1 MGVVISSDGK
11 ISKDNDENVVENKSE
26 NVENEENESAATIDD
41 VLSAVNEL
49 STTSALMEQIKHIA
63 EALDEFLDKV
73 RFEDA
78 TDENKSENENDKT
91 DNPKGDVSDI
101 DLETPLEEL
110 FN

>member
-11 ISKDNDENVVENKSE
+11 ISKDNDENAVENKS
-26 NVENEENESAATIDD
+26 ENEENESAATIDD

>member
-11 ISKDNDENVVENKSE
+11 ITKD
-26 NVENEENESAATIDD
+26 NEENTADDNAENENAESTASIDD
-41 VLSAVNEL
+41 VLSAINAL

-73 RFEDA
+73 RFEDTA
-78 TDENKSENENDKT
+78 DENTSENEDNKT

>member
-11 ISKDNDENVVENKSE
+11 ISKDNEENTVDDTA
-26 NVENEENESAATIDD
+26 ENETAETAASIDD

-78 TDENKSENENDKT
+78 ATENTSENEADKG
-91 DNPKGDVSDI
+91 DAPKGDVSDI
-101 DLETPLEEL
+101 DLETPLEDL

>member
-1 MGVVISSDGK
+1 MSVVISSDGK
-11 ISKDNDENVVENKSE
+11 ISKDNDEKIVDAA
-26 NVENEENESAATIDD
+26 ENEENEPTVSIDD

-49 STTSALMEQIKHIA
+49 GTTSELMARINHIA

-78 TDENKSENENDKT
+78 IDENKTENENDKT
-91 DNPKGDVSDI
+91 DKPKGDVSDI
-101 DLETPLEEL
+101 DLETPLEDL